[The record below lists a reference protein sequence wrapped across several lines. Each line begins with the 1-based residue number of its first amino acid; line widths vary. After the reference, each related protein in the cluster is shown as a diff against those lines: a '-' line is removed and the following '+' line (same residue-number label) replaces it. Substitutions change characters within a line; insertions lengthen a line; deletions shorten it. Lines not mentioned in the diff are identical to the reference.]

1 MKRIAAVVAVLALIP
16 ASAPAQEETPKARP
30 QDQDNKRLVAVGAL
44 SASSLYLAFVNVG
57 LTADGFEK
65 GVYDADTAKSIVGEV
80 KSLIKNCSA
89 TLEDLAKG
97 ETAEGDQ
104 KALKE
109 IVEIGGLVQE
119 YADLLIEYT
128 KEKDA
133 KVGEKF
139 QAKRKTTWERL
150 KKFMGIK

>member
-1 MKRIAAVVAVLALIP
+1 MKHLAAVITMLALVP
-16 ASAPAQEETPKARP
+16 APAPAQEETPKAKP
-30 QDQDNKRLVAVGAL
+30 QDQDNKRLVAIGAL

-65 GVYDADTAKSIVGEV
+65 GVYDAAMAKSVVGEV
-80 KSLIKNCSA
+80 KTLIKNCSE
-89 TLEDLAKG
+89 TLADLAKG
-97 ETAEGDQ
+97 ETEEANQ

-109 IVEIGGLVQE
+109 IVEIGGMVQE